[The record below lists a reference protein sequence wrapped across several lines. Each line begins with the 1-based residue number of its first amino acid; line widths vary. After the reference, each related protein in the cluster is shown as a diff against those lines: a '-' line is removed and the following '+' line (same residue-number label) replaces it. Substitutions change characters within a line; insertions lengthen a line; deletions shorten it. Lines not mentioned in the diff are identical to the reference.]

1 MGRQSWIPLLLLLA
15 CESGERLEGLER
27 VTATLEAG
35 VVATREEAE
44 ALRSELA
51 TAKVRADEAD
61 EDRKA
66 LEERV
71 QTLEGALQRLEAK
84 LDAPPQVPAVEEPA
98 VVEGRPDP
106 RERYQVPVDGS
117 ASRGPADAK
126 VTLVMITD
134 FQCPFCKRVQPTL
147 RALEKRYGDD
157 LRVVVKHNPLPMH
170 PRARA
175 AALAAEA
182 AHEQGKF
189 WELHDLLYENS
200 RALSDEDLQTWAKNA
215 GCSVSRFR
223 SDVTRA
229 ALGRRVD
236 DDVELARTL
245 GARGTPLVLRQRA
258 VYGGGA
264 AAAGVREGHRRGA
277 GRGGPS
283 HRGRDPAG
291 PALRDADARSEGRN

>member
-1 MGRQSWIPLLLLLA
+1 MGRRSWIPLLLLLGCDA
-15 CESGERLEGLER
+15 GERVEGLER
-27 VTATLEAG
+27 VTATLEEG
-35 VVATREEAE
+35 VVAANHEVES
-44 ALRSELA
+44 LRSELA
-51 TAKVRADEAD
+51 SAKTRADEAD

-71 QTLEGALQRLEAK
+71 QTLEDALHRLEAK
-84 LDAPPQVPAVEEPA
+84 VEAPPAVPEIAKPE
-98 VVEGRPDP
+98 VVAGRPDP
-106 RERYQVPVDGS
+106 TERYEVPIDGS
-117 ASRGPADAK
+117 ASRGPDDAK

-200 RALSDEDLQTWAKNA
+200 RALSDDDLRKWAKDA
-215 GCSVSRFR
+215 GCSLGRFR
-223 SDVTRA
+223 SDVTKT

-236 DDVELARTL
+236 DDVELARAL
-245 GARGTPLVLRQRA
+245 GARGTPSFFINGRYLA
-258 VYGGGA
+258 GA
-264 AAAGVREGHRRGA
+264 QPQVAFEKVIDEELEEADRRIAAGTPQDMLYETLMRGA
-277 GRGGPS
+277 KTSP
-283 HRGRDPAG
+283 
-291 PALRDADARSEGRN
+291 